1 MLDSDRNSRGINHM
15 WNIARLDGQ
24 WLWFDATADRGIS
37 PQFELRHFAREEL
50 DAQYS
55 WDPMQLDQLLDAP
68 RT

>member
-1 MLDSDRNSRGINHM
+1 M
-15 WNIARLDGQ
+15 WNIARLDGL